1 MWRKPTLEDISA
13 TLSEKEIE
21 AYRTSIMAQANDPI
35 EELLYR
41 GASLVRSYCRANRA
55 ISLSPNEYEIPEGL
69 VSPLCDY
76 VAYDILKRLPLV
88 INEDRKQAR
97 KDAVLMFEKVANG
110 TLTPES
116 YELTE
121 DDIHARPAFNV
132 PPLPKRVL
140 D

>member
-21 AYRTSIMAQANDPI
+21 AYRTSIVVSSNDPI

-41 GASLVRSYCRANRA
+41 GASLVRSFCRANRA
-55 ISLSPNEYEIPEGL
+55 ISLSPNEYEVPEAL

-97 KDAVLMFEKVANG
+97 ENALSLFEKVASG
-110 TLTPES
+110 SITPES
-116 YELTE
+116 YEMGE